1 MNCSEESPPLYAE
14 FSDGFC
20 SFRTFNPLKSDDE
33 ILLNRTTS
41 VEVDGGKR
49 MFYPFLQKSLQSS
62 VSRKHIIIK
71 ASGRDDKPC
80 IESEGSLGTWRR
92 LPRDTP
98 TPVERGQTL
107 KIGDDW
113 IERSGVWGIRYE
125 RAFKSCI
132 QVLDVNVDRIE
143 LESEPVAAGWE
154 KRRKKLDDIKGPTVF
169 HGRNAGPRALEI
181 AKQMNGEARD
191 LNAAIDNTICKF
203 FKDGAGRWCLQVVGG
218 GNVYLKLEEKTEY
231 ELKAG
236 DSFRFGTTAYL
247 NIFDDSNV
255 PSPSEIDETS
265 EVGGL
270 WSWLGTSGNDE

>member
-1 MNCSEESPPLYAE
+1 MYAQ

-20 SFRTFNPLKSDDE
+20 SFRTLNHLKFDDE
-33 ILLNRTTS
+33 ILLNRTTKVS
-41 VEVDGGKR
+41 DGKR
-49 MFYPFLQKSLQSS
+49 VCYPFLQNSS
-62 VSRKHIIIK
+62 VSKKHIIIK

-80 IESEGSLGTWRR
+80 IKSDGSTLGTWKR
-92 LPRDTP
+92 LPPDTP
-98 TPVERGQTL
+98 MPVKGNQTL

-113 IERSGVWGIRYE
+113 NKTSGAWGIRYE
-125 RAFKSCI
+125 RAFQSCI
-132 QVLDVNVDRIE
+132 KVLEVNFDRIE
-143 LESEPVAAGWE
+143 LEREPVAVEWG
-154 KRRKKLDDIKGPTVF
+154 KRRKKLDDIKVPTVF
-169 HGRNAGPRALEI
+169 HGRNAGPRAMEE

-203 FKDGAGRWCLQVVGG
+203 FKDGEDQWCLQVVGG

-255 PSPSEIDETS
+255 PSLSEIDETS

-270 WSWLGTSGNDE
+270 WSCLGTSENDE